1 MYTLLQ
7 SLSARQL
14 LLAQLPALFASLLI
28 AETFYK
34 LGSFTLEAVAFL
46 GTWFLIDAAIHAGTQ
61 WIESRARRR

>member
-7 SLSARQL
+7 SISARQL

-46 GTWFLIDAAIHAGTQ
+46 GTWFLIDAAINTATH
-61 WIESRARRR
+61 WIGNRARRR